1 MPVPAPPQHF
11 DVSIGSHGLPLF
23 SIGSHGSQ
31 HFDVS
36 IGGHGLPLFS
46 TLLRSGRERKR
57 PPESSQL
64 GSNNASALTSSQ
76 PPGLEH
82 RQQYCHP
89 LRPWEGEGTITGNC
103 HTNHPAAAAHL
114 QHSTAV
120 ARPTSKL
127 GSSTCNKLGSHRLDD
142 TPAGK
147 LGGNEQSRLQ
157 ADHQGQ
163 HDQIKTRSAPRTPT
177 TTARALA

>member
-1 MPVPAPPQHF
+1 
-11 DVSIGSHGLPLF
+11 LPLF

-57 PPESSQL
+57 PPESSQ
-64 GSNNASALTSSQ
+64 

-103 HTNHPAAAAHL
+103 HTNHPAAAAAHL

-157 ADHQGQ
+157 ADHQCQ